1 MDRNAILDPG
11 GIATIEDYTDD
22 DMANEI
28 NSFISFDDGDD
39 EGHSTDAYLK
49 FENMNV
55 TIYVVIRD
63 QDIENYKF
71 RVEDSEGNEIDD
83 YPMPNHTKISVN
95 RSTNVATDTFGIKY
109 PIIWE

>member
-1 MDRNAILDPG
+1 
-11 GIATIEDYTDD
+11 
-22 DMANEI
+22 
-28 NSFISFDDGDD
+28 
-39 EGHSTDAYLK
+39 
-49 FENMNV
+49 MNV

-63 QDIENYKF
+63 QDIENYEF

>member
-1 MDRNAILDPG
+1 MLSN
-11 GIATIEDYTDD
+11 YW
-22 DMANEI
+22 
-28 NSFISFDDGDD
+28 NS
-39 EGHSTDAYLK
+39 
-49 FENMNV
+49 ENFVSVNDFGKMFNN
-55 TIYVVIRD
+55 
-63 QDIENYKF
+63 QDIENYEF